1 MQDNR
6 LFKRGWM
13 AMGSAI
19 VGTIMCLMMIG
30 VFVYTIYVYVSSG
43 EVNNYLE
50 EGTDMA
56 AFWREMVMG
65 TLLVNSP
72 MMIAAVL
79 NWIGAIRKMRP
90 LMIIAG
96 IFYLLSIIFG
106 TMFLLCSIFPA
117 VMCFVASYQMAHP
130 KKPTIRPPRL
140 R

>member
-1 MQDNR
+1 MQQDK

-13 AMGSAI
+13 VIGSAI

-30 VFVYTIYVYVSSG
+30 VFIYTIYVYINSG
-43 EVNNYLE
+43 EINNYIE

-56 AFWREMVMG
+56 GIWREMILG

-72 MMIAAVL
+72 MMIGVIL
-79 NWIGAIRKMRP
+79 NWIGAVRKMLP
-90 LMIIAG
+90 LILIAG
-96 IFYLLSIIFG
+96 IFYLLSVIFG

-117 VMCFVASYQMAHP
+117 VMCFIAFYQMGHP
-130 KKPTIRPPRL
+130 QKPTIRPPRL